1 MDCGGKAHAGCPP
14 RVRLRRG
21 SEAMK
26 LTGAEIEFLSAW
38 AREEWEPECY
48 QQPAHRQQL
57 AHGISGAYLIDL
69 IKAWTVAEGK
79 KDQDICQVDR
89 NPRPNW
95 PWSTMEDFTARL
107 QEVGQR

>member
-1 MDCGGKAHAGCPP
+1 M
-14 RVRLRRG
+14 
-21 SEAMK
+21 E
-26 LTGAEIEFLSAW
+26 LTTAEIDFLSAW

-79 KDQDICQVDR
+79 KDQDIVQMGANRQPV
-89 NPRPNW
+89 W
-95 PWSTMEDFTARL
+95 PWTTSEEFAARL
-107 QEVGQR
+107 QQVRQKGTCQPIR